1 MEFQLQQSVTQ
12 ALGDKFHPLKRGLLE
27 WYSGWQEPTEMR
39 STGIGSGF
47 LRSDGDEKELMEK
60 MTDLKRIHAR
70 ASLGHLQPC
79 LPLESGTETLDTL
92 VDYSPASLASA
103 VTAEKRLRENLLR
116 RMLPCPLNHCSSPR
130 FLH

>member
-1 MEFQLQQSVTQ
+1 
-12 ALGDKFHPLKRGLLE
+12 
-27 WYSGWQEPTEMR
+27 MR

-60 MTDLKRIHAR
+60 MTDLERIHAR

-103 VTAEKRLRENLLR
+103 VTVEKRPRENLLR
-116 RMLPCPLNHCSSPR
+116 RMLPCPLNHCTALAFCIDFRKYGKCTKEDKLCHPVPERRS
-130 FLH
+130 L